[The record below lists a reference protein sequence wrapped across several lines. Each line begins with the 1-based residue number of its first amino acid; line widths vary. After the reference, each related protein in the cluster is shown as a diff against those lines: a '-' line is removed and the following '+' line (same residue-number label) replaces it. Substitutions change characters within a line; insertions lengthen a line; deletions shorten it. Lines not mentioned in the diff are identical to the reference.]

1 MPKKNHHFWLRARRQ
16 LLCWALEKYFPHAQS
31 FFEVGCG
38 SGFMLSGLKK
48 LNYGLSL
55 AGSDVLM
62 GGLSYAREQVGDDV
76 SIYQMDASRIPY
88 SEEFDVIGSFDV
100 LEHITEDEEV
110 LAEMYRACKKG
121 GGIILTVPQHPWLWS
136 VTDQE
141 GGHVRRYSRED
152 IKQKVEHAGFT
163 ATRLT
168 SFVTTAFPALLL
180 QRLVRRNKQ
189 FIPSQEFVISPV
201 LNKILELAINIDLGL
216 IQRGYDLHSGGSLFI
231 VANKK

>member
-76 SIYQMDASRIPY
+76 SIYQMDARRIPY

-110 LAEMYRACKKG
+110 LAEMYLAAKREAASYLRFPSTPGFGASPIKRG
-121 GGIILTVPQHPWLWS
+121 GMFGV
-136 VTDQE
+136 
-141 GGHVRRYSRED
+141 
-152 IKQKVEHAGFT
+152 
-163 ATRLT
+163 
-168 SFVTTAFPALLL
+168 
-180 QRLVRRNKQ
+180 
-189 FIPSQEFVISPV
+189 IPERT
-201 LNKILELAINIDLGL
+201 LNKKSNTPDL
-216 IQRGYDLHSGGSLFI
+216 RPP
-231 VANKK
+231 V